1 MGMTK
6 VLSIDLDYI
15 MGPVIETY
23 NSFYFDHNPSTRWRN
38 LDELDKYKNLQYPID
53 QSSLMYC
60 FNVFLKSLKHCDDIS
75 FGYEHD
81 DILYQISDCDNIEL
95 INIDHHDDVLSADFF
110 NIYKNGFLDKEYDEV
125 VLSDRVHEGNWVS
138 WLHKENKLDS
148 YVWIRNENSANVSR
162 NNFNYNLL
170 KSYLDTTRDNYKF
183 IDYKFDKVF
192 VCLSPQYVP
201 REHWHYFSMFISS
214 YEEFCEKDANIMS
227 WANKKFE
234 IEYRNKSV
242 TNKVIKEIRVGK

>member
-1 MGMTK
+1 MTK

-23 NSFYFDHNPSTRWRN
+23 NSFYYDHNSSTRWRN
-38 LDELDKYKNLQYPID
+38 LNEFDKYKNLEYPIN
-53 QSSLMYC
+53 QTNLMYC
-60 FNVFLKSLKHCDDIS
+60 FNIFLKSLKHCNDVS

-81 DILYQISDCDNIEL
+81 FILYSMQDFKNIEL
-95 INIDHHDDVLSADFF
+95 INIDHHDDVFAADFF
-110 NIYKNGFLDKEYDEV
+110 DMYKNGFLDKEYDEIV
-125 VLSDRVHEGNWVS
+125 YSNRVHEGNWVS

-162 NNFNYNLL
+162 DEFNKSIL
-170 KSYLDTTRDNYKF
+170 KKYLSVTRDNYNF
-183 IDYKFDKVF
+183 DDYKFDKIF

-201 REHWHYFSMFISS
+201 KEHWHYFSIFISA
-214 YEEFCEKDANIMS
+214 YEEFTGKDSNLLE

-234 IEYRNKSV
+234 IEYRNKLV
-242 TNKVIKEIRVGK
+242 TDNLIVETKVGK